1 MDTAATRAE
10 DTVEF
15 QFRLFVSGATPRST
29 RAISAVRK
37 LCEISLAGR
46 ASLVVVDI
54 YREPQEARK
63 YQIVALPTLLKLSP
77 APKRLFIGD
86 MSDIRPLSAELG
98 LIE

>member
-1 MDTAATRAE
+1 
-10 DTVEF
+10 
-15 QFRLFVSGATPRST
+15 
-29 RAISAVRK
+29 
-37 LCEISLAGR
+37 
-46 ASLVVVDI
+46 VVDI

>member
-1 MDTAATRAE
+1 MDTAVTIAE
-10 DTVEF
+10 NKVEF

-37 LCEISLAGR
+37 LCEVSLAGR
-46 ASLVVVDI
+46 ASLVVIDI

-77 APKRLFIGD
+77 APRRLFIGD